1 VAVVLAG
8 PYASLHLAPDRQP
21 CQHLTTQFFTG
32 RTLFLLSSQ
41 QRKSTEGKEY
51 KVNEEQTAG
60 KSFVISATDLLLL
73 PVLLDLHALCAWFC
87 SLL

>member
-1 VAVVLAG
+1 MQVCTSLQTDNH
-8 PYASLHLAPDRQP
+8 ASTSPLS
-21 CQHLTTQFFTG
+21 FFTG
-32 RTLFLLSSQ
+32 RMLFLLSSQ
-41 QRKSTEGKEY
+41 QCKSTEGKEY